1 MKGFGTFDTTN
12 SLYGSFYSRQQHPVT
27 NNPIYTKPNMEEE
40 FYQRTLEMQKGY
52 FNRYAHLYKDP
63 TGKPIYNPID
73 GKAFKE
79 EDAKRPLP
87 EPQSQPQLVQ
97 EQQIAQDQQKQ
108 EDNIPIQRPMVF
120 SHEMEEKQVSDEPVM
135 RTFHRTFEAE
145 KQ

>member
-12 SLYGSFYSRQQHPVT
+12 TLYGSFYSRQQDPIT
-27 NNPIYTKPNMEEE
+27 NIPKYTKPNMEEE
-40 FYQRTLEMQKGY
+40 FYERTIEMQKGY

-79 EDAKRPLP
+79 EDAQRLTS
-87 EPQSQPQLVQ
+87 EQPQQLQPKSPEQ
-97 EQQIAQDQQKQ
+97 EELQNTHTYSG
-108 EDNIPIQRPMVF
+108 EIP
-120 SHEMEEKQVSDEPVM
+120 EKETIEEPVVI
-135 RTFHRTFEAE
+135 TFHRNFEAE

>member
-12 SLYGSFYSRQQHPVT
+12 TLYGSFYTRQQDPIT
-27 NNPIYTKPNMEEE
+27 NIPKYSKPNMEEE
-40 FYQRTLEMQKGY
+40 FYERTLVMQQGY

-79 EDAKRPLP
+79 EDEKNAL
-87 EPQSQPQLVQ
+87 
-97 EQQIAQDQQKQ
+97 QQAGQGLENTTIQKP
-108 EDNIPIQRPMVF
+108 NTL
-120 SHEMEEKQVSDEPVM
+120 SHEMPDKTCVDEPVV
-135 RTFHRTFEAE
+135 RTFHRNYEAE